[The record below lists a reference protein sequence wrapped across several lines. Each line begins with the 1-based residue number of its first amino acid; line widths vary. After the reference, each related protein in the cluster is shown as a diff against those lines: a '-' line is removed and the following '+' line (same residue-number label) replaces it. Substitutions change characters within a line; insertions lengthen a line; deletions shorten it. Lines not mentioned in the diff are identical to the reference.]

1 MANKSILPLVA
12 VVVVA
17 AVLIAISYANI
28 TGMFAVS
35 GVELVDG
42 TVATIVVAALFIL
55 MIPWVYKQAKESD
68 QN

>member
-17 AVLIAISYANI
+17 AVLISIAYANI
-28 TGMFAVS
+28 TGIFAVS

>member
-17 AVLIAISYANI
+17 AVLISIAYANI
-28 TGMFAVS
+28 TGMFVVTGA
-35 GVELVDG
+35 ELVDG
-42 TVATIVVAALFIL
+42 TVASIVVAALFIL